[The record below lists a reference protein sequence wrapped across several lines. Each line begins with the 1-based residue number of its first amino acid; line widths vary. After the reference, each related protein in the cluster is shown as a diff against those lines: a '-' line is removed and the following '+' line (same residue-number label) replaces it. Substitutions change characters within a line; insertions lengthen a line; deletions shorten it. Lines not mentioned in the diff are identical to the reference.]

1 MRVMLCQYARI
12 TRKATGNG
20 SGQMP
25 ETAPKTGKI
34 PAIPTNVLATAIE
47 KAQRRC

>member
-1 MRVMLCQYARI
+1 MRVMVFQYARI
-12 TRKATGNG
+12 MRKATGNG
-20 SGQMP
+20 ATLFP
-25 ETAPKTGKI
+25 ENRGKTGKI